1 VKRFMTS
8 VAIAA
13 VAASAA
19 ACTESKRANQAA
31 TFGDQAADITCWTY
45 GTQIFSGRSTGKVEY
60 ATSGRIS
67 FVDASNERFTT
78 IEGDCRVVYVNGDA
92 EEEEAQSPLPPP
104 PPPPPAEVPGKPMP
118 DA

>member
-1 VKRFMTS
+1 MKRFMAS

-60 ATSGRIS
+60 ATSGRLS
-67 FVDASNERFTT
+67 VVDASNERFTT

-118 DA
+118 GT

>member
-78 IEGDCRVVYVNGDA
+78 IEGDCRIVYVNGDA
-92 EEEEAQSPLPPP
+92 EVEEAQSPLPPP
-104 PPPPPAEVPGKPMP
+104 PPPPPAEVPGKPMSE
-118 DA
+118 A